1 MKKNLAYILMLF
13 SIVLI
18 NYSLKAYA
26 EDTKPITGPE
36 FSQSYKGTNIKE
48 LTKLL
53 GKPNDVKER
62 RDLNKYARPGHEIT
76 IYTWNWNDID
86 KLPVKIIKEGTPPY
100 YIDFIRVKTEGEE
113 ISGITLESNHHFPI
127 P

>member
-1 MKKNLAYILMLF
+1 MKRNLAYILMLL

-26 EDTKPITGPE
+26 EDTKPIIGSE
-36 FSQSYKGTNIKE
+36 FSKSYKGANIKD
-48 LTKLL
+48 LIKLL

-76 IYTWNWNDID
+76 I
-86 KLPVKIIKEGTPPY
+86 
-100 YIDFIRVKTEGEE
+100 
-113 ISGITLESNHHFPI
+113 ITIF
-127 P
+127 